1 MLRAAIQITAA
12 ASKVSHGLFMSTPKA
27 SPLPSQEESHE
38 LHARIRELEEEVGRL
53 QSSALSTK
61 ATSPQHGFEL
71 QYKEIFDNISV
82 CMFLLDVTPQGRFRI
97 VSFNAAEQEAVG
109 LTNAQVAGRFIE
121 DVFPEDL
128 AAKVIGN
135 YRRCIA
141 AGAPI
146 RFDDSLDLPL
156 GRRYFHTNLI
166 PVRNPAG
173 HVHRIIGACIDT
185 TDFRK
190 TQDEALAR
198 QKLESLGV
206 VARGI
211 AHDFNNL
218 LGGILAEAELAQS
231 EIALGAVPVRE
242 VETIKAGT
250 IRAAELVRELMVYSG
265 QDGANFE
272 PLDVSLLVKEM
283 LQLLKASISKHAVL
297 NAYLSED
304 LPPVNANP
312 AQIRQVVMNLI
323 TNASE
328 AIQDKDGLISIATEH
343 VRFRSSSPPA
353 PNLPKGEYLRLTV
366 TDTGCGMTEAIR
378 SRIFDP
384 FFTTKFAGR
393 GLGLAGVLGIVH
405 SHGGAINV
413 VSAPGMGSRFEM
425 FLPCIQPR
433 DRNKLRVACAPVP
446 DTPRAGGTVLIVED
460 EEILRA
466 ATSKMLR
473 KAGFTVIE
481 AGDGATGVALFQA
494 NREKIDV
501 VLLDMTLP
509 GLSGREVV
517 DELRRVQP
525 GTKVVLTTAYSQDIA
540 VKAFDGQHPWHFIRK
555 PYRLRDLTDLL
566 RNVIAVNGD

>member
-1 MLRAAIQITAA
+1 
-12 ASKVSHGLFMSTPKA
+12 MSTFKA
-27 SPLPSQEESHE
+27 SPFPSPEGSRD
-38 LHARIRELEEEVGRL
+38 LRARVSELEDEIERL
-53 QSSALSTK
+53 RSSELS
-61 ATSPQHGFEL
+61 ARARSSQHGFEL

-82 CMFLLDVTPQGRFRI
+82 CMFLLDVMPDGRFRI
-97 VSFNAAEQEAVG
+97 VGFNPAEQEAVG

-128 AAKVIGN
+128 AAKVTAN
-135 YRRCIA
+135 YRRCLA

-146 RFDDSLDLPL
+146 RFDDALDLPL

-166 PVRNPAG
+166 PVRNPVG
-173 HVHRIIGACIDT
+173 HISRIIGACIET

-190 TQDEALAR
+190 SQAEALAR

-218 LGGILAEAELAQS
+218 LGSILAEAELAQS
-231 EIALGAVPVRE
+231 EMSLGAMPLQG
-242 VETIKAGT
+242 VETIRAVA
-250 IRAAELVRELMVYSG
+250 IRAAELVRELMIYSG
-265 QDGANFE
+265 DDDTNFE
-272 PLDVSLLVKEM
+272 PLSVPVLVKEM
-283 LQLLKASISKHAVL
+283 LQLLKVSISKHAVL
-297 NAYLSED
+297 NAYLPED

-328 AIQDKDGLISIATEH
+328 ALHDKDGVISISVDH
-343 VRFRSSSPPA
+343 IRSRNASPAGA
-353 PNLPKGEYLRLTV
+353 PNLAKGEYLRLTV
-366 TDTGCGMTEAIR
+366 TDTGSGMTEDIK

-393 GLGLAGVLGIVH
+393 GLGLAGVQGIVR
-405 SHGGAINV
+405 SHGGAIHV
-413 VSAPGMGSRFEM
+413 VSAPGKGSRFEL
-425 FLPCIQPR
+425 FLPCIHPR
-433 DRNKLRVACAPVP
+433 NRDKPQVGSTSSPDAAP
-446 DTPRAGGTVLIVED
+446 DAGGTILIVED
-460 EEILRA
+460 EEVLRT

-481 AGDGATGVALFQA
+481 AGDGTTGVALFQA
-494 NREKIDV
+494 NREVIDV

-525 GTKVVLTTAYSQDIA
+525 DTKVVLTTAYSRDLA
-540 VKAFDGQHPWHFIRK
+540 VTAFDGHHPWHFIRK
-555 PYRLRDLTDLL
+555 PYRLRELIDLL
-566 RNVIAVNGD
+566 RNVIAITAE